1 VNLYVGNLNFDT
13 TESDLRTAFSAH
25 GTVTSVR
32 VITDRD
38 TGNSRGFG
46 FVEMDDS
53 QAAQS
58 AMTALNGLELDG
70 RTLTVN
76 EARPRAPRE
85 DNRNDRRSW

>member
-13 TESDLRTAFSAH
+13 TEDDLRQAFAAH
-25 GTVTSVR
+25 GTVTSAR
-32 VITDRD
+32 IITDRE

-53 QAAQS
+53 QAGQS
-58 AMTALNGLELDG
+58 AMMALNGQELGG

-76 EARPRAPRE
+76 EARPREPRQ
-85 DNRNDRRSW
+85 DNNRNRRSW

>member
-13 TESDLRTAFSAH
+13 TEEDLRQAFSAH
-25 GTVTSVR
+25 GTVTSAR
-32 VITDRD
+32 IITDRE

-53 QAAQS
+53 AAGQS
-58 AMTALNGLELDG
+58 AMLALNGQELGG

-76 EARPRAPRE
+76 EARPREPRQ
-85 DNRNDRRSW
+85 DNRNRRSW